1 MISKK
6 WVVWLSVIVSQGLFS
21 VLLPIWIKLFN
32 YLHPVVLIV
41 VWVCL
46 TILIFFL
53 IFLVTG
59 NTMSISKRIVSTFLF
74 LYSCSL
80 LILLFF
86 RPSNQEYQ
94 TYNLVP
100 FKTISS
106 YLSGEVS
113 FLIAFYNLAANILLF
128 IPFGILA
135 MIIASKEPASNI
147 KRFGLPIIMIT
158 LIEVLQFLTKRG
170 SLDVDDLILN
180 VFGVYAGYGLSRS
193 IKKVLQID

>member
-6 WVVWLSVIVSQGLFS
+6 LAVWLSVIVSQGLFIS
-21 VLLPIWIKLFN
+21 LLPIWLKLFT

-41 VWVCL
+41 VWFCQ
-46 TILIFFL
+46 TIFIFFL

-59 NTMSISKRIVSTFLF
+59 NTMSISKRIVSTFIF

-100 FKTISS
+100 FKTFSS

-113 FLIAFYNLAANILLF
+113 FLIAFYNLAANVLLF
-128 IPFGILA
+128 IPFGVFA

-147 KRFGLPIIMIT
+147 KRFVLPIIMIT

-193 IKKVLQID
+193 IKKVLRID

>member
-1 MISKK
+1 
-6 WVVWLSVIVSQGLFS
+6 
-21 VLLPIWIKLFN
+21 
-32 YLHPVVLIV
+32 
-41 VWVCL
+41 
-46 TILIFFL
+46 
-53 IFLVTG
+53 
-59 NTMSISKRIVSTFLF
+59 MSISKRVVSTFLF

-94 TYNLVP
+94 AYNLVP

-113 FLIAFYNLAANILLF
+113 FLIAFYNLAANVLLF
-128 IPFGILA
+128 IPFGIFA
-135 MIIASKEPASNI
+135 MIIARKSPANNI